1 MPDQSSPEDDLL
13 LAEQV
18 AYYRAR
24 AGEYDE
30 WWRREGRYD
39 HGAEAKRRWQDEVAV
54 VERALEEF
62 APRGDVLELACGTG
76 WWTRRLA
83 EYAQTLTCVDASRE
97 VIAINRARLAAAGH
111 QSQRYLEADLF
122 GWRAGRR
129 YDVVFFSFWLSHVPP
144 ERFEGFWSMVAEALK
159 PHGRVFLIDSWRETT
174 SGAGDPRRPDEAGLQ
189 ERRLN
194 DGQTFRII
202 KLFYEPDVLAA
213 RLRRSGWRA
222 ELHRTEHYFIYGS
235 AAIR

>member
-1 MPDQSSPEDDLL
+1 MPDQSSREGDRL

-39 HGAEAKRRWQDEVAV
+39 HGAEAKRRWQDEVAA

-62 APRGDVLELACGTG
+62 APGGDVLELACGTG

-83 EYAQTLTCVDASRE
+83 EYAQTLTCVDASSE
-97 VIAINRARLAAAGH
+97 VIAINRARLAEAGH
-111 QSQRYLEADLF
+111 RPARYLEADLF
-122 GWRAGRR
+122 GWRAERR

-144 ERFEGFWSMVAEALK
+144 ERFDGFWSMVAEALK
-159 PHGRVFLIDSWRETT
+159 PHGRVFLIDSWRET
-174 SGAGDPRRPDEAGLQ
+174 SRGAHDPHRPAEAGLQ
-189 ERRLN
+189 ERELN
-194 DGQTFRII
+194 DGQTYRIV
-202 KLFYEPDVLAA
+202 KLFYEPDLLAA

-222 ELHRTEHYFIYGS
+222 ELHRSEHYFIYGS
-235 AAIR
+235 AELA